1 MASRSTWW
9 SLEGCVLAGE
19 VEVEQRLRRAGSPR
33 QRPVWTS
40 STGAAVLAAAA
51 LSLAV
56 LPIRGVGGVSRWLTP
71 TPGCDSASSQGSC
84 CVTSY
89 VPVTMGTQS
98 NVTLMA
104 EQPDGDTII
113 SLVPGLPGT
122 GVQNGKVESAS
133 CCGFGTFLSRI
144 TNALGDPAEK
154 KLLWVTPNPSSV
166 TEDTVPT
173 DYCASFR
180 AYHGNPGLESSC
192 IKKVCYKLC
201 VKPQFTFGSRFMPS
215 PNFVNDPNQCG
226 IGRGPGGEDAACL
239 LLSGSAGTEGTITS
253 VGVQPP
259 FRISHS
265 LLPPR
270 QSIAAKKSSWSPL
283 CWFACSAGLPV
294 FRPRSST
301 LSILLHSFTIRIPRD
316 ALSPR
321 APSNAM
327 PIEII
332 IMCL

>member
-1 MASRSTWW
+1 VCVFGGFSFQVTGDRRLLVGRGLWFEQEEGGAMACRSRITWW
-9 SLEGCVLAGE
+9 SWEGRGMDGDG
-19 VEVEQRLRRAGSPR
+19 EVEQRLRRAGSPR
-33 QRPVWTS
+33 QRPAWTS

-56 LPIRGVGGVSRWLTP
+56 LPIRGVGGVSKWLTP
-71 TPGCDSASSQGSC
+71 TPGCDSTSSQGSC

-89 VPVTMGTQS
+89 VPVIMGTQS
-98 NVTLMA
+98 NVTLKA

-133 CCGFGTFLSRI
+133 CCGFGNFLSRI
-144 TNALGDPAEK
+144 TNARGDPAEN

-180 AYHGNPGLESSC
+180 AYHGNPDLESSC

-201 VKPQFTFGSRFMPS
+201 VKPQFTFGGKFMPS
-215 PNFVNDPNQCG
+215 PNFINDANKCG

-253 VGVQPP
+253 VGMHPLSSGSTTPSSPP
-259 FRISHS
+259 S
-265 LLPPR
+265 
-270 QSIAAKKSSWSPL
+270 AKN
-283 CWFACSAGLPV
+283 
-294 FRPRSST
+294 
-301 LSILLHSFTIRIPRD
+301 H
-316 ALSPR
+316 
-321 APSNAM
+321 
-327 PIEII
+327 
-332 IMCL
+332 